1 MHRQTSTANR
11 KPTNESPIS
20 YHIQSHASTTPELYK
35 IKPQTKEVTSPHLHD
50 HGYGATPQSQPILS
64 NTIHAPPVKRKLN
77 LDVPTKQLVV
87 PIKHEFKAPH
97 PKPKKQT
104 PTKKKT
110 RYDTSLSLL
119 TQKFTSLLKKSEDGV
134 VDLNKASEALRVP
147 KRRIYDITNVLEGI
161 GILEK
166 KSKNNIQWKKE
177 NRMIATEDESK
188 SRLQLQILE
197 NNEKK
202 LDELI
207 CLAENELRTLSNKDQ
222 RNYGYITYHDL
233 RSIRSFRNKTVMAIK
248 APPHSELD
256 VPNKPDPHTGYDMHM
271 RSNKG
276 EIEVF
281 LCPDNPS
288 PVNPAA
294 AVAAGFYQSPVR
306 GRNTPVRH
314 AHLIPPM
321 DPILKGCSPVTAG
334 LQLCTPPVP
343 TLHSAVVERVLN
355 SKVCR
360 EISFS
365 KDSSTSSDNLNSNG
379 LGVAGK
385 DPVLL
390 SIAGPNATRLPV
402 QSIPTIPDNSGRGLS
417 SPYNSILLMNHLSM
431 HVAPSYMSVHQ
442 IADSSVG
449 IAGVGTGGT
458 TAVIDCNGTA
468 GKYPPRC
475 FGSMDVDDFLSDRY
489 DHTIG
494 MLDPMFSD
502 PFVTLEP
509 LTHSEYNYSLDSG
522 EGLGDL
528 FDSFSGL

>member
-1 MHRQTSTANR
+1 MHRPSATATR
-11 KPTNESPIS
+11 KSSNESPSS
-20 YHIQSHASTTPELYK
+20 YRIQSQLSTTPELYK
-35 IKPQTKEVTSPHLHD
+35 IKPQTNEATSPHLHD
-50 HGYGATPQSQPILS
+50 HGYGATPQSQPIHS

-77 LDVPTKQLVV
+77 LDAPSKQLVV

-119 TQKFTSLLKKSEDGV
+119 TQKFTTLLEKSDDGV
-134 VDLNKASEALRVP
+134 VDLNKASEALHVP

-177 NRMIATEDESK
+177 NRLIAAEDESK
-188 SRLQLQILE
+188 AKLQLQLLRDD
-197 NNEKK
+197 EKK
-202 LDELI
+202 LDDLI
-207 CLAENELRTLSNKDQ
+207 CLAENELRTLSNMDQ

-256 VPNKPDPHTGYDMHM
+256 VPNKPDPRTGYDMHM

-288 PVNPAA
+288 PVNPAGA
-294 AVAAGFYQSPVR
+294 AATAYYQSPVR
-306 GRNTPVRH
+306 GRNTPVRPTQH
-314 AHLIPPM
+314 IPPM
-321 DPILKGCSPVTAG
+321 DPLLKGWSPVTAG
-334 LQLCTPPVP
+334 LQLSTPPVP
-343 TLHSAVVERVLN
+343 TLHSAVVERVLS
-355 SKVCR
+355 SKACR
-360 EISFS
+360 EISFC
-365 KDSSTSSDNLNSNG
+365 KDSPLSSDNLNGNG
-379 LGVAGK
+379 LGAVGK
-385 DPVLL
+385 DPVLR
-390 SIAGPNATRLPV
+390 SIAGPSANTARVSEAISSTSNMHPV
-402 QSIPTIPDNSGRGLS
+402 RGFA
-417 SPYNSILLMNHLSM
+417 SPYSSNVLMDSLGT
-431 HVAPSYMSVHQ
+431 HVVPSTT
-442 IADSSVG
+442 SSLPA
-449 IAGVGTGGT
+449 AGTSHVTPV
-458 TAVIDCNGTA
+458 AYCNGGPA
-468 GKYPPRC
+468 KYR
-475 FGSMDVDDFLSDRY
+475 FGNTDVDDFFSGRY
-489 DHTIG
+489 DTIG
-494 MLDPMFSD
+494 LLDPMFSD